1 MSKARSH
8 ILNKVKRVNGRRVI
22 IRIKA
27 DIKVQC
33 VEGSGLGSALETLF
47 SAGSQSQV
55 PALTN
60 PTPTLLSD
68 DEKTI

>member
-1 MSKARSH
+1 MSKAGSH
-8 ILNKVKRVNGRRVI
+8 ILDKVKRVSGRRVI
-22 IRIKA
+22 IRIEA

-47 SAGSQSQV
+47 SACSQAT
-55 PALTN
+55 ALTH
-60 PTPTLLSD
+60 PTPTELSD

>member
-8 ILNKVKRVNGRRVI
+8 ILNKVKRVSGRRVI
-22 IRIKA
+22 IRIEA

-33 VEGSGLGSALETLF
+33 VEGLGLGSVLETLF
-47 SAGSQSQV
+47 SACSQSQV

-60 PTPTLLSD
+60 PTPMELSD